1 MEIRANGVALRY
13 VQYDKLSEIDQGAV
27 IEHKRL
33 GHTLRVAQAL
43 QAQRDNWRVSGSPSR
58 TNRGTEVR
66 SKERAPG
73 TKKQREFTLDD
84 LNAAVRATCCTPAGP
99 VPAPGSR

>member
-1 MEIRANGVALRY
+1 
-13 VQYDKLSEIDQGAV
+13 
-27 IEHKRL
+27 
-33 GHTLRVAQAL
+33 
-43 QAQRDNWRVSGSPSR
+43 DNRRVSGSPSR
-58 TNRGTEVR
+58 TNRGAEVR

-99 VPAPGSR
+99 VPASDSRQPPCR